1 MRRTFQGRPVASFDP
16 EGLIF
21 AVGVQSEQIKLYDV
35 RSFDKV
41 MAGGQS
47 PHLNQIFIH
56 CLGPLLNF
64 QISHRD
70 WMRLDRNK
78 VQLGRKD
85 DDAHDERGGNQVLHI
100 NNDQHTRL
108 LTDNIFSGSLMHM
121 RGNPCSL

>member
-1 MRRTFQGRPVASFDP
+1 MLRTFQGRPVASFDP

-41 MAGGQS
+41 MAGRQS
-47 PHLNQIFIH
+47 CHLNQCSIH
-56 CLGPLLNF
+56 YSGPLLNF

-85 DDAHDERGGNQVLHI
+85 DDAHNERGGNQVLH
-100 NNDQHTRL
+100 NHNDQYTRL
-108 LTDNIFSGSLMHM
+108 LTDNIFQGH
-121 RGNPCSL
+121 

>member
-1 MRRTFQGRPVASFDP
+1 MLRIFQGRPVASFDP

-41 MAGGQS
+41 RAGRQS
-47 PHLNQIFIH
+47 GHLNQFFIH
-56 CLGPLLNF
+56 CSGPLLNF

-70 WMRLDRNK
+70 WVRLDRNK

-85 DDAHDERGGNQVLHI
+85 DDAHNERGGNQVLH
-100 NNDQHTRL
+100 NHNDQRRRL
-108 LTDNIFSGSLMHM
+108 LTGNIFSGSLMHM

>member
-1 MRRTFQGRPVASFDP
+1 MLRIFQGRPVASFDP

-41 MAGGQS
+41 MAGRQS
-47 PHLNQIFIH
+47 CHLNQCSIH
-56 CLGPLLNF
+56 YSGPLFNF

-85 DDAHDERGGNQVLHI
+85 DDAHNERGGNQVLH
-100 NNDQHTRL
+100 NHNDQYTRL
-108 LTDNIFSGSLMHM
+108 LTDNIFQGH
-121 RGNPCSL
+121 

>member
-1 MRRTFQGRPVASFDP
+1 MASFDP

-41 MAGGQS
+41 MAGRQS
-47 PHLNQIFIH
+47 RHLNQCSIH
-56 CLGPLLNF
+56 CSGPLLNF

-85 DDAHDERGGNQVLHI
+85 DDAHNERGGNQVLH
-100 NNDQHTRL
+100 NHNYQYV
-108 LTDNIFSGSLMHM
+108 
-121 RGNPCSL
+121 